1 MAMHAQITTINGDVW
16 LTPITLKVCAD
27 WEHWSGKTL
36 QAMTEPTALD
46 FAYLCWRAAIYA
58 KQISKRTSLDAFA
71 KMVNGWEIVNI
82 TPNGVDQLEEWL
94 KEQ

>member
-1 MAMHAQITTINGDVW
+1 
-16 LTPITLKVCAD
+16 
-27 WEHWSGKTL
+27 
-36 QAMTEPTALD
+36 
-46 FAYLCWRAAIYA
+46 LCWRAAIYA

>member
-1 MAMHAQITTINGDVW
+1 MPMHAQITTINGDVW

-36 QAMTEPTALD
+36 AAMAEPTALD
-46 FAYLCWRAAIYA
+46 FAYLCWRAAKYA
-58 KQISKRTSLDAFA
+58 GQISKRVSLDSFA

-82 TPNGVDQLEEWL
+82 EPNGINQLEDWL